1 MEMRYYKIGLVRFS
15 YLLSPHQAK
24 RPFNGLLGSRYVP
37 KVLSE
42 MPGCPYNNVNW
53 KIVPTR
59 DRMVKGIE
67 RFNTIFLFYIF
78 LTLFAELDS
87 LSQGQF
93 F

>member
-1 MEMRYYKIGLVRFS
+1 
-15 YLLSPHQAK
+15 
-24 RPFNGLLGSRYVP
+24 
-37 KVLSE
+37 
-42 MPGCPYNNVNW
+42 
-53 KIVPTR
+53 
-59 DRMVKGIE
+59 MVKGIE